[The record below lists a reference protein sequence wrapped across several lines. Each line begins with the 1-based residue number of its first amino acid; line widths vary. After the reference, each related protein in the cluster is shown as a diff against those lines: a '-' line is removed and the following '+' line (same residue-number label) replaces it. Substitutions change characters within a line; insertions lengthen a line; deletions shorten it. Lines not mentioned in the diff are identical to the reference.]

1 MVKKKDKA
9 GSMSS
14 ATRTITASDIKI
26 ENGLMVDENGDVVSQ
41 IINYLP
47 ENIET
52 FKLTIKFEIS
62 DDEVSD

>member
-14 ATRTITASDIKI
+14 ATRTITATDIKI
-26 ENGLMVDENGDVVSQ
+26 ENGVMVDENGDVVSQ
-41 IINYLP
+41 ISNYLP
-47 ENIET
+47 EDIES

-62 DDEVSD
+62 DEEVSE